1 MQQRLPLKKTKTS
14 GRSHYFFIS
23 TNSLWASVGK
33 PNLLRRLD
41 LPWGCA
47 ILLGLNTT
55 TFETFAI
62 SITENTESRPLQ
74 VNFYQSQGS
83 TGMTSDPVTPGNKQ
97 AKQPHPTYP
106 LTRVPLFWFLGV
118 WYCPYACTHCWCYN
132 TWLAS
137 GVLLFAPGP
146 ALHLFLSS
154 CHYLLWFGELKDKM
168 SLLKKNTYE
177 NTANCSVFFQFNDYE
192 PLKTSCSYWL
202 SPGISWWTCHCQNK
216 APWKH
221 METQH
226 FEIETSCWSGQPAH
240 RMTALDVHHDLKQ
253 CLLGFGSKAFIDPR
267 KGKDFVATTGTTVP
281 PHDLLKVWR

>member
-1 MQQRLPLKKTKTS
+1 M
-14 GRSHYFFIS
+14 
-23 TNSLWASVGK
+23 GK
-33 PNLLRRLD
+33 PNLPRRLD

-83 TGMTSDPVTPGNKQ
+83 TGMTSDAVTPGNKQ

-118 WYCPYACTHCWCYN
+118 WCSPYACTHCRCYN
-132 TWLAS
+132 TWLDS

-146 ALHLFLSS
+146 ALHLLLSS
-154 CHYLLWFGELKDKM
+154 CHYPLWFGELKIKCHY
-168 SLLKKNTYE
+168 LKQTYE
-177 NTANCSVFFQFNDYE
+177 NTADCSVFFQFNDYE
-192 PLKTSCSYWL
+192 PLKASCSYWL
-202 SPGISWWTCHCQNK
+202 SPGISWWTFHCILK
-216 APWKH
+216 LRRAA
-221 METQH
+221 
-226 FEIETSCWSGQPAH
+226 G
-240 RMTALDVHHDLKQ
+240 LDSLPIGWLPLMSIMISSNVSKN
-253 CLLGFGSKAFIDPR
+253 LLGLGSKAFIDPR
-267 KGKDFVATTGTTVP
+267 KGKDFVATTGTTEP

>member
-83 TGMTSDPVTPGNKQ
+83 TGMTSDAVTPGNKQ

-106 LTRVPLFWFLGV
+106 LARVTLFWFLGV
-118 WYCPYACTHCWCYN
+118 WYCPYACTHCWCYD

-146 ALHLFLSS
+146 ALHLLLSS
-154 CHYLLWFGELKDKM
+154 CHYPLWFGELKDKM
-168 SLLKKNTYE
+168 SLLKKTHM
-177 NTANCSVFFQFNDYE
+177 
-192 PLKTSCSYWL
+192 KTLPIAVSFSSSMIMNRSKPPVPTDSL
-202 SPGISWWTCHCQNK
+202 LVSPGELAIAKTKHHGNT
-216 APWKH
+216 WKH
-221 METQH
+221 NILKLRRAAGLDSLPIGWLPLMS
-226 FEIETSCWSGQPAH
+226 IMISSNVCW
-240 RMTALDVHHDLKQ
+240 D
-253 CLLGFGSKAFIDPR
+253 
-267 KGKDFVATTGTTVP
+267 
-281 PHDLLKVWR
+281 

>member
-33 PNLLRRLD
+33 PNLPRRLD

-62 SITENTESRPLQ
+62 SITENSESRPLQ

-106 LTRVPLFWFLGV
+106 LARVTLFWFLGV
-118 WYCPYACTHCWCYN
+118 WYCPYACTHCWCYD

-146 ALHLFLSS
+146 ALHLLLSS
-154 CHYLLWFGELKDKM
+154 CHYPLWFGELKDKM
-168 SLLKKNTYE
+168 SL
-177 NTANCSVFFQFNDYE
+177 F
-192 PLKTSCSYWL
+192 KTN
-202 SPGISWWTCHCQNK
+202 I
-216 APWKH
+216 WKH
-221 METQH
+221 CRLQCLFPVQWLWTAQNLLFLLTLSWYLLVNFPLH

-253 CLLGFGSKAFIDPR
+253 CL
-267 KGKDFVATTGTTVP
+267 
-281 PHDLLKVWR
+281 